1 MLKSWTL
8 GMKKVQKRCNQF
20 YSLFICTQEEYEI
33 SQVAAAC
40 LGMQEAEVGG
50 LGQSSLFSK

>member
-1 MLKSWTL
+1 
-8 GMKKVQKRCNQF
+8 MKKVQERCNQF
-20 YSLFICTQEEYEI
+20 YSLFIRIQEEYEI

-50 LGQSSLFSK
+50 SGWPSLFSK